1 MMNRYGY
8 IKVAAAVP
16 AVRVADCDFNAGR
29 IVEMMRRAADRGVR
43 VVAFPELSVTAY
55 TCGDLFLQSQLLDAA
70 AAAIERIAEA
80 SRTIPVA
87 AIVGAPLRYGTAI
100 YNCAVA
106 VAGGR
111 CLGVVPKSYV
121 PNYAEFYE
129 ARWFAPGRGIEGRQI
144 RLGGCDVPF
153 GTDAAFTV
161 DGVVCGIEIC
171 EDLWVPVPPSSHLAT
186 AGAEVIF
193 NLSAS
198 PEVIGKHDYLTSLI
212 RQQSARTTS
221 AYVYVSSGFGESSTD
236 LVFAG
241 NGMVAENGTMMAECD
256 RLSTEERMAVADID
270 AEFLRSERLR
280 RNTYTDTSVTVLRT
294 ADAALPE
301 PAACPFD
308 RKVNPMPFVPR
319 DRDDRHSRCEEIFAI
334 QSLGLAQRLA
344 HTHCRCAVVGI
355 SGGLDSALALLVTV
369 RAFDR
374 LGLDRKGII
383 GVTMPGFGT
392 TGRTY
397 RNAVTLVK
405 ESGATLRE
413 ISIAD
418 ACRQHFNDIGLS
430 QEDRSVTYENAQAR
444 ERTQIL
450 MDVANM
456 YGGMVIGTGDLSEL
470 ALGWATY
477 NGDHMSMYGV
487 NGSVPKTLVRH
498 MVEWAAAVEPNEA
511 LRHALEDV
519 AATPVSPE
527 LLPADESGNIAQ
539 KTEDIVGPY
548 ELHDFFLYNFVRQG
562 FGPAKILFLAMHA
575 FEGRYDRAT
584 VIKWLRIFFRRFFAQ
599 QFKRS
604 ALPDGPKVGSVSLSP
619 RGDWRMPSDA
629 SAAEWLRECDALQ

>member
-1 MMNRYGY
+1 MNRYGY

-16 AVRVADCDFNAGR
+16 AVKVADCDFNAGH
-29 IVEMMRRAADRGVR
+29 IVAMMRRAAERGVR
-43 VVAFPELSVTAY
+43 VVTFPELCITGY
-55 TCGDLFLQSQLLDAA
+55 TCGDLFLQSKLLDAA
-70 AAAIERIAEA
+70 AEALGRIAEA
-80 SRTIPVA
+80 SREFPVA
-87 AIVGAPLRYGTAI
+87 AVVGAPLRYGNAI

-106 VAGGR
+106 VAQGR
-111 CLGVVPKSYV
+111 CLAVVPKCYV
-121 PNYAEFYE
+121 PNYSEFYE
-129 ARWFAPGRGIEGRQI
+129 ARWFASGQGIKGKQI
-144 RLGGCDVPF
+144 RLGGEDVPF
-153 GTDAAFTV
+153 GSDAAFAV
-161 DGVVCGIEIC
+161 DGATCGMEIC
-171 EDLWVPVPPSSHLAT
+171 EDLWVPIPPSSYLAT

-198 PEVIGKHDYLTSLI
+198 PEVIGKHGYLTSLI
-212 RQQSARTTS
+212 RQQSARTST
-221 AYVYVSSGFGESSTD
+221 AYVYSSSGFGESSTD

-241 NGMVAENGTMMAECD
+241 NGIVTENGALMAETE
-256 RLSTEERMAVADID
+256 RFSTEERMAVADVDI
-270 AEFLRSERLR
+270 EYLRYERLR
-280 RNTYTDTSVTVLRT
+280 RNTYTDAEAMTLRIT
-294 ADAALPE
+294 DAALP
-301 PAACPFD
+301 AAAYSHFD
-308 RKVNPMPFVPR
+308 RKVNPMPFVPH
-319 DRDDRHSRCEEIFAI
+319 DRDIRHSRCEEIFSI
-334 QSLGLAQRLA
+334 QSLGLAKRLA
-344 HTHCRCAVVGI
+344 HTGCSCAVVGI
-355 SGGLDSALALLVTV
+355 SGGLDSTLALLVTV
-369 RAFDR
+369 RAFDS

-397 RNAVTLVK
+397 RNAVTLVE

-418 ACRQHFNDIGLS
+418 ACRQHFDDIGLP

-456 YGGMVIGTGDLSEL
+456 YGGIVIGTGDLSEL

-498 MVEWAAAVEPNEA
+498 MVEWAAAVEENEA
-511 LRHALEDV
+511 LRNALKDV
-519 AATPVSPE
+519 VATPVSPE

-562 FGPAKILFLAMHA
+562 FSPAKILFLAMHA
-575 FEGRYDRAT
+575 FDGRYDRAT

-629 SAAEWLRECDALQ
+629 SAAEWLKECDELQ

>member
-256 RLSTEERMAVADID
+256 RFSTEERMAVADID

-456 YGGMVIGTGDLSEL
+456 YGGMVVGTGDLSEL

-511 LRHALEDV
+511 MRHALKDV

-575 FEGRYDRAT
+575 FEGSYDRAT

>member
-16 AVRVADCDFNAGR
+16 AVKVADCDFNAGR

-43 VVAFPELSVTAY
+43 GVAFPELSVTAY

-153 GTDAAFTV
+153 GTDVAFTV

-256 RLSTEERMAVADID
+256 RFSTEERMAVADID

-280 RNTYTDTSVTVLRT
+280 RNTYTGTSATVLRT

-397 RNAVTLVK
+397 RNAVTLVR

-418 ACRQHFNDIGLS
+418 ACRQHFNDIGLP

-456 YGGMVIGTGDLSEL
+456 YGGMVVGTGDLSEL

-575 FEGRYDRAT
+575 FEGSYDRAT